1 MPTNVDS
8 IIKRPED
15 FAGTAPNFEGDF
27 RLLELSLHSPNNA
40 NVVQL
45 NSSSVLQ
52 QMEIFEDLF
61 SNVLRGTLTIL
72 DSQGLAEMFP
82 FVGEETLIMTF
93 FTPGGSGTSYNTEP
107 TPDGTRNAVE
117 EMSRQRFKVYD
128 IIEAGTRERTKIYKM
143 FFVSEEYVFNM
154 KKKVSKGYKGREFS
168 FIVNDLMKKLN
179 ENIKTDFRK
188 AIYVEKTLSMQNVIV
203 PNWTPFQAINFC
215 ASRSLS
221 SDIEPQEQTDSTTS
235 PTLPRPVG
243 SLFVFYEKFGAGFFY
258 ESLESLI
265 IKQKMIGDLPLYQY
279 APKLAESKSG
289 NLNVGYFHVE
299 QFEVDTSFK
308 TLENLGYGMFASKLI
323 AYDPLRMKYDTIKY
337 DYYQKT
343 SNEVSQRDD
352 RTGVEEIRQ
361 QPENLTDDSN
371 RVFGDFVATDIN
383 PIDKKPNKFV
393 SSDSEFLGSNDTAIK
408 LATTT
413 KNHGE
418 MFTPPPSVLGTD
430 AGISIAASSKTSI
443 GVKNNTFKDSESK
456 QNNVEDWLLQ
466 REAQLQEFGSIVVK
480 FTVKGNTSRHVGDLI
495 RFEMPTS
502 IPDDDPSISSLEI
515 GHQLYS
521 GNYLVSKIRHVI
533 TVDSYDMDLEIIKNS
548 FAKRIGGQITETR
561 DAN

>member
-1 MPTNVDS
+1 MATTNVDS
-8 IIKRPED
+8 KVKRPD
-15 FAGTAPNFEGDF
+15 FASPNFDGDF
-27 RLLELSLHSPNNA
+27 RLLELTLHSPNNRD
-40 NVVQL
+40 VVQL
-45 NSSSVLQ
+45 NSSSVFQ
-52 QMEIFEDLF
+52 KMEIFEDLF

-72 DSQGLAEMFP
+72 DSQGLAELFP

-93 FTPGGSGTSYNTEP
+93 FTPGGEGTSLQ
-107 TPDGTRNAVE
+107 RNRTSRTSVE
-117 EMSRQRFKVYD
+117 EMNRQRFKVYD
-128 IIEAGTRERTKIYKM
+128 IVEVGTQERTKFYKM

-154 KKKVSKGYKGREFS
+154 KQKVSKGYKGREFS
-168 FIVNDLMKKLN
+168 FIVKDLMAKLN
-179 ENIKTDFRK
+179 RNIKTDLRK
-188 AIYVEKTLSMQNVIV
+188 EVFIEKTLSTQNVIV

-221 SDIEPQEQTDSTTS
+221 SDIESQEQTDTTTS
-235 PTLPRPVG
+235 PPPPRPVG

-258 ESLESLI
+258 ESIESLI
-265 IKQKMIGDLPLYQY
+265 IKQKMVGDLPIYQY
-279 APKLAESKSG
+279 APKLTESKSG
-289 NLNVGYFHVE
+289 NLSVGYFHVE

-323 AYDPLRMKYDTIKY
+323 AYDPLRMKYDTVKY
-337 DYYQKT
+337 DYYEKST
-343 SNEVSQRDD
+343 NEVSQRDD
-352 RTGVEEIRQ
+352 RTGVEEITT
-361 QPENLTDDSN
+361 QPENLTDDSS
-371 RVFGDFVATDIN
+371 RVFGDFIATDIN
-383 PIDKKPNKFV
+383 PIDRKSNKFV
-393 SSDSEFLGSNDTAIK
+393 SSDSEFLGSNDASIK

-418 MFTPPPSVLGTD
+418 LFLPSANG
-430 AGISIAASSKTSI
+430 SSI
-443 GVKNNTFKDSESK
+443 GVKSDTFRDPESK

-480 FTVKGNTSRHVGDLI
+480 FTVPGNTSRHVGDLI

-502 IPDDDPSISSLEI
+502 IPDDDPNISSLEI

-521 GNYLVSKIRHVI
+521 GNYIVSKIRHVI
-533 TVDSYDMDLEIIKNS
+533 TVDSYDMDMEIIKNS